1 MVKSALAPCYS
12 ECFLLA
18 WLSSSIGLCW
28 LWLRYWRGLGKG
40 GESRGGGRVRVLAE
54 RTSRSAPLHVCEVLI
69 RLQDSLAVT
78 VRSATLTF
86 LFTAN
91 PANPA
96 SATSTASRFLPVHHH
111 IYCYSFSFLLTL
123 LNGSNFLFIA
133 STPCLTLHLQ

>member
-1 MVKSALAPCYS
+1 MVKPSLALCYS

-18 WLSSSIGLCW
+18 WVSSSTGLCW
-28 LWLRYWRGLGKG
+28 LWLWYWRGLEEG
-40 GESRGGGRVRVLAE
+40 GERGGGGRVRALAE

-69 RLQDSLAVT
+69 RLQDSLAMT

-96 SATSTASRFLPVHHH
+96 SATSTASRFLPVHCH
-111 IYCYSFSFLLTL
+111 IYSLALSLSLTAATSSL
-123 LNGSNFLFIA
+123 WH
-133 STPCLTLHLQ
+133 LTNVQFNITSKAE

>member
-1 MVKSALAPCYS
+1 MVKSPLAPCYS

-40 GESRGGGRVRVLAE
+40 GERGGGGRVRVLAE

-69 RLQDSLAVT
+69 RLQDSHAVT

-111 IYCYSFSFLLTL
+111 IYSILLSSQPQL
-123 LNGSNFLFIA
+123 LPLYGRCN
-133 STPCLTLHLQ
+133 LT